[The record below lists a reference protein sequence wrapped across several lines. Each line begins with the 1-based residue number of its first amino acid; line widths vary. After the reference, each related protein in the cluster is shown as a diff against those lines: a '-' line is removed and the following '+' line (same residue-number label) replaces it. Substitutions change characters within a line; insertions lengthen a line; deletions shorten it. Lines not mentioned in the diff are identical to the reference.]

1 MIGSFYKEKINIQI
15 GDLITYKKEL
25 YLVLDIS
32 VQNDRMWWLE
42 IESINSNSIFNIPV
56 IYVEKVCTH

>member
-1 MIGSFYKEKINIQI
+1 VIGTFYKEKINIQV

-42 IESINSNSIFNIPV
+42 IESINNNSIFNIPA